1 MAVYHCISKSRF
13 TWPPITRNSPLT
25 VPFPLSL
32 FRENSDAHNMNLETL
47 WLHEVTSES
56 SKES

>member
-1 MAVYHCISKSRF
+1 MAVFNCIGKSRF
-13 TWPPITRNSPLT
+13 TWPPITRNFPFT

-32 FRENSDAHNMNLETL
+32 FRENSDAYNMNPETL
-47 WLHEVTSES
+47 WLREVTSEP

>member
-1 MAVYHCISKSRF
+1 MAVFNCIGKSRF

-25 VPFPLSL
+25 VPVPLSL
-32 FRENSDAHNMNLETL
+32 FRENSDAHNMNPETL
-47 WLHEVTSES
+47 WLHEVTSKS